1 MDETLLSLGFA
12 SLAFAGGH
20 FLLSAAPV
28 RGPLVGLVGEGPF
41 RGVYSLLMIA
51 ALVWMIRAYLDAAHV
66 PLWDVGLL
74 GPPVILIFMYFAT
87 ILFLCSVTTRNPT
100 LAGFDGLHH
109 EVAPGR
115 GIYAVTRHPMLAAFA
130 LWSVAHLFVRGDL
143 AGLIFF
149 GAFLILSAVGMAHID
164 ARHRANADD
173 AWRAFEAGTSRTPF
187 KAILEGRRTFRPNDV
202 GWWRIGLGTVLYVA
216 ILYVHE
222 TKFGMNLFPV
232 YL

>member
-12 SLAFAGGH
+12 SLAFTGGH

-28 RGPLVGLVGEGPF
+28 RGPLVGLLGEGLF
-41 RGVYSLLMIA
+41 RGVYSILMIA
-51 ALVWMIRAYLDAAHV
+51 ALAWMIHAYLDASYV
-66 PLWDVGLL
+66 PLWDAGLL
-74 GPPVILIFMYFAT
+74 GPPVILIFMLFAT

-109 EVAPGR
+109 EIAPGR
-115 GIYAVTRHPMLAAFA
+115 GIYAVTRHPMLSAFA
-130 LWSVAHLFVRGDL
+130 LWSAAHLFVRGDL

-149 GAFLILSAVGMAHID
+149 GGFLILSTLGMAHID
-164 ARHRANADD
+164 ARRRARADD

-187 KAILEGRRTFRPNDV
+187 KAILEGRRTLRLDEI
-202 GWWRIGLGTVLYVA
+202 GWWRIALGTVLYVV

-222 TKFGMNLFPV
+222 THFGMNLFPV
-232 YL
+232 